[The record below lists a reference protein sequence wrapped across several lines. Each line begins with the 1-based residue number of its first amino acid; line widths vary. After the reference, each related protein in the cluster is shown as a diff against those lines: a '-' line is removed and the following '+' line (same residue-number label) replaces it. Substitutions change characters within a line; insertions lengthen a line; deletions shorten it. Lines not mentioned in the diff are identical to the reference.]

1 MSCCGKQRKRFLSK
15 VKTVKEARKPS
26 PTPTALT
33 ETPDELLTPVQI
45 RIKNRIIRAENRRIR
60 IAARNLRAQRQ
71 NQ

>member
-26 PTPTALT
+26 PTELT